1 MNFSKQNLKKKST
14 KQKKVFIFQGMELS
28 SSNIEKNLVFS
39 CISGNGNLEKIFLI
53 LEETGTLK

>member
-28 SSNIEKNLVFS
+28 SSNIEKNLIFS